1 MFKNLNNKLFACTAL
16 ALLLINT
23 TAYLIAGNGFNRD
36 LIRKKQVI
44 NESIMYRASSGIVLE
59 NAYFFNREGLVQ
71 DIQSFL
77 ERHKKENPDIGICVN
92 LHLKTYDGH
101 QETDVTRCTDG
112 VQWTSLSE
120 ASERDQIY
128 NKYELVFQN
137 RKIGSVSWLISNAKQ
152 LPWYKEHSIDE
163 LYFILMT
170 LFEIVLVG
178 YIIVYLRTRFEV
190 VDTRID
196 GQNAELLSP
205 PKIKLSPRLK
215 NIEKIIARNRRFF
228 AINEDVIA
236 AIYKHPNAKLF
247 YLNGTTKEIRC
258 SLTELENSFFDHYLR
273 VSRSCIVNKRII
285 SHHGVVRLS
294 KNRVNHELAITIKD
308 RTEVIE
314 VGPKYL
320 ETVRDA
326 LVKVDAESREVAES

>member
-1 MFKNLNNKLFACTAL
+1 MFKTLNNKLFACAAL
-16 ALLLINT
+16 ALLLANL
-23 TAYLIAGNGFNRD
+23 TAYLIVGNGFNRD
-36 LIRKKQVI
+36 LIRQKQVI
-44 NESIMYRASSGIVLE
+44 DESIRYRASSGIVLE
-59 NAYFFNREGLVQ
+59 NAYYFNREGLLDV
-71 DIQSFL
+71 IQTFL
-77 ERHKKENPDIGICVN
+77 DRHKKANPDIGICID

-101 QETDVTRCTDG
+101 QESDVTRCTEG
-112 VQWTSLSE
+112 VKWTSLSE

-128 NKYELVFQN
+128 NKHKLVFQD
-137 RKIGSVSWLISNAKQ
+137 REIGSVSWLISNAKQ

-170 LFEIVLVG
+170 LLEIGLVG
-178 YIIVYLRTRFEV
+178 YIIVSLRNRIEV
-190 VDTRID
+190 VDSRID
-196 GQNAELLSP
+196 WQSAELLSP
-205 PKIKLSPRLK
+205 PKIKTSPRLK

-247 YLNGTTKEIRC
+247 YLNGTMKEIRC

-273 VSRSCIVNKRII
+273 VSRSCIVNKKII
-285 SHHGVVRLS
+285 SHHGVIRLS
-294 KNRVNHELAITIKD
+294 KNRINHELAITIKD

-326 LVKVDAESREVAES
+326 LVKVDVESREFSEA